1 MSDDQTIM
9 YNGLI
14 GLGVLLSRDF
24 MGKEQYRSRFSLPV
38 EPKAFST
45 ERKLVRTGEG
55 RLLQQFLKNP
65 VHTSPISP
73 DRARQA
79 SRTLPNWIYKA
90 IERNIVQ
97 FGRTHAGYTF
107 ELIAIGEP
115 SITWRL
121 KRLVSR
127 RQMRYN
133 PVKLLGAK
141 GKQRLYE
148 KAMERLRD
156 DRPLGFASEADKLTI
171 DHWYRCIH
179 FIMRMTAFD
188 TEADMDAWIARH
200 PRGDAKTEAID
211 RNGVQPILS
220 DPPAA
225 EKGRFWF
232 ETVGWYALPVSLLA
246 RMDDEA
252 YSFAFSQPRGMRLFR
267 AYIDRGPDNPVLN
280 FLNWPLEAASLYK
293 QQCPPGTVLTEFTCD
308 LRLEIYK

>member
-1 MSDDQTIM
+1 MCSDQTFLYHGRIS
-9 YNGLI
+9 
-14 GLGVLLSRDF
+14 LGVLLSRDF

-38 EPKAFST
+38 ESKSFST
-45 ERKLVRTGEG
+45 ERKVVRTGEG
-55 RLLQQFLKNP
+55 RLLRQFLKNP
-65 VHTSPISP
+65 VRTSP
-73 DRARQA
+73 DRMRPA
-79 SRTLPNWIYKA
+79 SRTLPSWIYKA
-90 IERNIVQ
+90 VERNIVQ
-97 FGRTHAGYTF
+97 FGRTHGGYTL
-107 ELIAIGEP
+107 ELVGVGEP

-127 RQMRYN
+127 REMRYN

-141 GKQRLYE
+141 GKDRAYDR
-148 KAMERLRD
+148 AMERLQHD
-156 DRPLGFASEADKLTI
+156 KPLMIRSEADKLTV

-179 FIMRMTAFD
+179 FILRMTAFD
-188 TEADMDAWIARH
+188 TEAGMDAWIAQH

-232 ETVGWYALPVSLLA
+232 KTGGWYALPVSLLA

-252 YSFAFSQPRGMRLFR
+252 YGFAFSQPRGMRLLR
-267 AYIDRGPDNPVLN
+267 AYINRGPDNPVFN
-280 FLNWPLEAASLYK
+280 FLNWPLEAARLHRK
-293 QQCPPGTVLTEFTCD
+293 QCPPGTVLTKFTCD